1 MNTVGRMLLIPVL
14 IVVVAACG
22 ATGSDADRV
31 AELEQQ
37 VADLQNQAGVPTT
50 VSRPAPTSAPE
61 SPTTVSRPAPTS
73 APESQFTRAEEN
85 AIGSAESYLGFT
97 AFSRSGLIDQLEFE
111 GFTKAQA
118 TLAVDYLD
126 VDWNRQAALS
136 AEQYLEFSSFSR
148 SGLIDQLVFEGFT
161 QSQATYG
168 VDKTGL

>member
-1 MNTVGRMLLIPVL
+1 MNAVGRMLLIPVL

-37 VADLQNQAGVPTT
+37 VADLQNQAGV
-50 VSRPAPTSAPE
+50 
-61 SPTTVSRPAPTS
+61 PTTVSRPAPTS

>member
-1 MNTVGRMLLIPVL
+1 MLLIPVL

-50 VSRPAPTSAPE
+50 VSRPT
-61 SPTTVSRPAPTS
+61 PTS

-85 AIGSAESYLGFT
+85 AIGSADSYLGFT

-148 SGLIDQLVFEGFT
+148 SGLIDQLLYEGFT